1 LISGLSNLVSSP
13 VGQFMRTRNL
23 LLLTLASVALSMAP
37 SLAGAQRVIAGDCGD
52 RYSSRYVDCR
62 IEVERSR
69 AAQREAIRER
79 AEQQR
84 ERNRW
89 DGIVRKARAEARS
102 YDLAERSRQRAA
114 ERVTRERVARETR
127 EVRVRDR
134 IDGALRERNYR
145 IRR

>member
-1 LISGLSNLVSSP
+1 
-13 VGQFMRTRNL
+13 MRTRNL

-37 SLAGAQRVIAGDCGD
+37 SLADAQRVIARDCGD

-89 DGIVRKARAEARS
+89 DAIVREARAEARS

-114 ERVTRERVARETR
+114 ELVTRERVARETRERVARETR

-134 IDGALRERNYR
+134 IDRALRERNYR
-145 IRR
+145 VRR